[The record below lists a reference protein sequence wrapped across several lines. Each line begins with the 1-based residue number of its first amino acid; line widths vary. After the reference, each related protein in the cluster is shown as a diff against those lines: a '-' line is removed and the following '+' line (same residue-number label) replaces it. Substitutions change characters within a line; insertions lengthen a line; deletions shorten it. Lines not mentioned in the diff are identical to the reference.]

1 GRMNTVF
8 KFYVQVWL
16 LLGVIA
22 APVSI
27 WLMARHRWAAP
38 LVAALVLGGLV
49 YPAFAIPAK
58 MNDRISEAAP
68 RGLNGE
74 LYMQTA
80 QRTEP
85 GHPPAQPE
93 NTFALSSD
101 YEAIL
106 WLRQNAQ
113 GSPTIIEGTT
123 NPDLYRWGNRMSIYT
138 GLPSVIGWWWHENQ
152 QRASLPYSI
161 VADRERDVSEFYS
174 TNDPDLAKQ
183 IALRYD
189 ARYVILGDLEKTYY
203 PAKGLLKFEALAHS
217 GFLRVAFRNAGTTVY
232 EVVR

>member
-1 GRMNTVF
+1 
-8 KFYVQVWL
+8 
-16 LLGVIA
+16 
-22 APVSI
+22 
-27 WLMARHRWAAP
+27 
-38 LVAALVLGGLV
+38 
-49 YPAFAIPAK
+49 
-58 MNDRISEAAP
+58 
-68 RGLNGE
+68 
-74 LYMQTA
+74 
-80 QRTEP
+80 
-85 GHPPAQPE
+85 
-93 NTFALSSD
+93 
-101 YEAIL
+101 
-106 WLRQNAQ
+106 
-113 GSPTIIEGTT
+113 
-123 NPDLYRWGNRMSIYT
+123 MSIYT